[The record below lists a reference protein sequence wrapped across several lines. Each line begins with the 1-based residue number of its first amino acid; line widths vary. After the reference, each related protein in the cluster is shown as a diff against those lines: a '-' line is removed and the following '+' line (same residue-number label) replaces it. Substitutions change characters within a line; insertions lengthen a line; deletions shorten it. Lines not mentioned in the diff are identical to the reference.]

1 MTLNQFF
8 SSLGAPIILPLFIF
22 IFAVVLKVKPRD
34 AFKSALLI
42 GVALVGINMVVGFFT
57 TQITPSVNDMVANS
71 GVNLPYLDVGWGAA
85 AAIAY
90 ASKVGLMVIPLAI
103 VVNLLALALK
113 MTDTLNLD
121 VWNFWHYAFVGA
133 LAVAFTNNLWLGF
146 LAAVIAELFS
156 LLLADWM
163 QPSAQQYY
171 GYEGV
176 SFTTISSVEYI
187 PFAIALNWILDRVGL
202 GKVKLDPETIKK
214 RLRVFGEPWFIG
226 LVIGLLI
233 GILAYWKTLG
243 TFQSWVVILTDGI
256 VVAAVMHIFPL
267 MPQILMQG
275 LVPISKSVRALFAKG
290 GKDRQIYF
298 GMDTALCVG
307 EAATLSTALIMIP
320 ITVILMVLLPYNRF
334 LWIADLLAFP
344 WFVAMI
350 TPVTKGNILKNT
362 IISGVYIAIGDL
374 VITKLTPIFTRAAVD
389 SGWQVAAGT
398 AGIGA
403 GSEGISYFH
412 YLIFHAMGSPL
423 TIAAVVAVYGLALWA
438 FKTHKKA
445 WHRACGYVDEGSAQ
459 PASGKKAVSA

>member
-1 MTLNQFF
+1 MTLNEFF

-22 IFAVVLKVKPRD
+22 IFAVALRVKPRE
-34 AFKSALLI
+34 AFKSALMI
-42 GVALVGINMVVGFFT
+42 GVALTGINMVVGFFT

-103 VVNLLALALK
+103 AVNLVALVLK

-133 LAVAFTNNLWLGF
+133 LTVAFTGNIWLGF
-146 LAAVIAELFS
+146 LAAIIAELFS

-163 QPSAQQYY
+163 QPAAQQYY

-187 PFAIALNWILDRVGL
+187 PFAIGINWLLDRIGL
-202 GKVKLDPETIKK
+202 DKVKLDPETIKK

-226 LVIGLLI
+226 LIIGLLI
-233 GILAYWKTLG
+233 GVAAYWRTLN

-267 MPQILMQG
+267 MPQILMSG
-275 LVPISKSVRALFAKG
+275 LVPISKSVRTLFSKRG
-290 GKDRQIYF
+290 RDRQIYF

-320 ITVILMVLLPYNRF
+320 ITVVLMVLLPYNRF
-334 LWIADLLAFP
+334 LWIADLVSFP
-344 WFVAMI
+344 WFVALM
-350 TPVTKGNILKNT
+350 TPVTRGNILKNT
-362 IISGVYIAIGDL
+362 IIATIYIAVGDL
-374 VITKLTPIFTRAAVD
+374 IITKLTPIFTKAAID
-389 SGWQVAAGT
+389 AGWQVAAGT

-412 YLIFHAMGSPL
+412 YLIYHAMSNPL
-423 TIAAVVAVYGLALWA
+423 TIVAVVAVYALALWG

-445 WHRACGYVDEGSAQ
+445 WYRACGYVEEGSNQSA
-459 PASGKKAVSA
+459 GGKAVSA

>member
-8 SSLGAPIILPLFIF
+8 SSLGAPIILPVFIF
-22 IFAVVLKVKPRD
+22 IFAVCLRVKPRD

-42 GVALVGINMVVGFFT
+42 GIALTGINMVVGFFT
-57 TQITPSVNDMVANS
+57 AQITPSVNDMVANS
-71 GVNLPYLDVGWGAA
+71 GVNLPYLDVGWGTA

-90 ASKVGLMVIPLAI
+90 ASKIGLMIIPLAI

-133 LAVAFTNNLWLGF
+133 LTVAFTGSIWLGF
-146 LAAVIAELFS
+146 LAAVIAQLFS

-163 QPSAQQYY
+163 QPAAQQYY

-187 PFAIALNWILDRVGL
+187 PFAIGLNWLLDRLGL
-202 GKVKLDPETIKK
+202 GKVKLDPETIRR

-226 LVIGLLI
+226 LLIGLTI
-233 GILAYWKTLG
+233 GILAYWERLG
-243 TFQSWVVILTDGI
+243 SFQSWGVILTDGI

-267 MPQILMQG
+267 MPQILMSG
-275 LVPISKSVRALFAKG
+275 LVPLSKSVRALFAKRG
-290 GKDRQIYF
+290 QERQIYF

-307 EAATLSTALIMIP
+307 ETATLSTSLLMIP
-320 ITVILMVLLPYNRF
+320 ITIILMVALPYNRF
-334 LWIADLLAFP
+334 LWIADLVAFP
-344 WFVAMI
+344 WFVALI
-350 TPVTKGNILKNT
+350 TPITRGNILKNT
-362 IISGVYIAIGDL
+362 IIATVYIAIGDL
-374 VITKLTPIFTRAAVD
+374 IITKLTPLFTQAAID
-389 SGWQVAAGT
+389 AGWQVAAGT

-412 YLIFHAMGSPL
+412 YLIYHAMGSPF
-423 TIAAVVAVYGLALWA
+423 TIVAVVGVYALALWA
-438 FKTHKKA
+438 FKRNKKA
-445 WHRACGYVDEGSAQ
+445 WHRACGYVEGGSQQ
-459 PASGKKAVSA
+459 PAPGAKAVSA

>member
-22 IFAVVLKVKPRD
+22 IFAICLKVKARD

-42 GVALVGINMVVGFFT
+42 GVALTGINMVVGFFT
-57 TQITPSVNDMVANS
+57 TQITPSVNDMVANTS
-71 GVNLPYLDVGWGAA
+71 VNLPYLDVGWGAA

-121 VWNFWHYAFVGA
+121 VWNFWHFAFVGA
-133 LAVAFTNNLWLGF
+133 LTVAFTGNLYLGF
-146 LAAVIAELFS
+146 LAAVIACLFA

-163 QPSAQQYY
+163 QPAAQQYY

-187 PFAIALNWILDRVGL
+187 PFAIGINWLLDKIGL
-202 GKVKLDPETIKK
+202 DKVKLDPETIKRK
-214 RLRVFGEPWFIG
+214 MRVFGEPWFIG
-226 LVIGLLI
+226 LCI
-233 GILAYWKTLG
+233 GILIGVAAYWNRLG

-275 LVPISKSVRALFAKG
+275 LVPISKSVRALFSK
-290 GKDRQIYF
+290 KSDRQIYF

-307 EAATLSTALIMIP
+307 EAATLSTALLMIP
-320 ITVILMVLLPYNRF
+320 ITIVLMIALPYNRF
-334 LWIADLLAFP
+334 LWIADLVSFP
-344 WFVAMI
+344 WFVALM
-350 TPVTKGNILKNT
+350 TPITKGNILKNT
-362 IISGVYIAIGDL
+362 IIATIYIAIGDFI
-374 VITKLTPIFTRAAVD
+374 ITKLTPIFTRAAVD
-389 SGWQVAAGT
+389 AGWQVASGT

-412 YLIFHAMGSPL
+412 YLIYHAMGSWWGII
-423 TIAAVVAVYGLALWA
+423 IAVGVYALALWG

-445 WHRACGYVDEGSAQ
+445 WHRACGYTEETPEAKVEKKG
-459 PASGKKAVSA
+459 KAVSA